1 MSFNKTPS
9 SKMMLGAVLGL
20 VAAMVFY
27 FGAPKSAG
35 LQVLATLMLLA
46 SLIFFI
52 LPADLSPSSAIQA
65 ILKQTPNRRRPPVS
79 TTISCIAVLFVVVST
94 MGYMTYGMFTRV
106 SLYIAEQEWPST
118 DATVVSCHVGE
129 GHNKHGTYWYPGWVY
144 SFIVG
149 GTSYL
154 SRDNGEVTHSLKAA
168 ELKAATRPPGYHL
181 LTYYDPQNPQRTALY
196 RRDPNGVE
204 RPFLSFLIILFS
216 LMASIFALACIV
228 VASALT
234 VKTIE

>member
-9 SKMMLGAVLGL
+9 SKMMLGAALGL
-20 VAAMVFY
+20 VAAVVFY

-79 TTISCIAVLFVVVST
+79 TTICCIAVLFVVVST

-118 DATVVSCHVGE
+118 DATAFRRAPSPR
-129 GHNKHGTYWYPGWVY
+129 GTNHA
-144 SFIVG
+144 
-149 GTSYL
+149 L
-154 SRDNGEVTHSLKAA
+154 RAQQHS
-168 ELKAATRPPGYHL
+168 G
-181 LTYYDPQNPQRTALY
+181 RTA
-196 RRDPNGVE
+196 
-204 RPFLSFLIILFS
+204 RPS
-216 LMASIFALACIV
+216 LVS
-228 VASALT
+228 
-234 VKTIE
+234 

>member
-1 MSFNKTPS
+1 
-9 SKMMLGAVLGL
+9 MMLGAVLGL

-118 DATVVSCHVGE
+118 DATVVSWPAVRIGSCAFPDDFPPVTTAVEVPPFFHHAEVRATLLDRKRRI
-129 GHNKHGTYWYPGWVY
+129 KHG
-144 SFIVG
+144 
-149 GTSYL
+149 
-154 SRDNGEVTHSLKAA
+154 K
-168 ELKAATRPPGYHL
+168 
-181 LTYYDPQNPQRTALY
+181 
-196 RRDPNGVE
+196 
-204 RPFLSFLIILFS
+204 
-216 LMASIFALACIV
+216 
-228 VASALT
+228 
-234 VKTIE
+234 